1 MDEIIISLSDG
12 TKINAMK
19 NTTYY
24 ELSKKCKN
32 ADNIIGVLVNNKIAS
47 LNDKIVK
54 NENVSF
60 IDITNSLGNRIYVAG
75 LKMAFECAV
84 YKTFPQV
91 KLSYAYSV
99 PKGIIAYLNYDKL
112 LLNEDIDLIRKKLKD
127 IINQNLKFQKL
138 IIKNS
143 DAISYYEDVGNL
155 VKACNI
161 KNIVDPT
168 VVLYQLD
175 DLINYYYSEMPY
187 STGALTKY
195 DIKYLGKN
203 MVVIIYPEEN
213 SSGNVPEYINY
224 KGIIDSYVNSQKWLD
239 IMKVPYIKDVNN
251 EISNGKIADF
261 IKSCELN
268 FNIEINETAKEISKN
283 SNIKCVLISGPSSSG
298 KTTIT
303 KRLASYF
310 KIYGLDPIVISIDDY
325 YHERVDSPK
334 DENGEYDFECLE
346 ATDINYL
353 TNDIVKLFNGELI
366 TLPKFNFVTGTKE
379 LSSKK
384 IQIKDNSIILFEG
397 LHAINDKLLSFI
409 PKEMKYKIY
418 VSPFIPINIDQQ
430 NYISSSDLRLLRR
443 IVRDF
448 RTRGYDVGSTIKNA
462 TKVKRGEDKYI
473 IPLIPTADKI
483 INTSLSYEVGVLK
496 VYVEPLLYS
505 VPISSPYYGEARRF
519 LSFLKQFYT
528 ISSEYIPKDSI
539 LREFIGGSYF
549 EK

>member
-1 MDEIIISLSDG
+1 MDEIIISLNDG

-24 ELSKKCKN
+24 DLSKKCKN
-32 ADNIIGVLVNNKIAS
+32 ADDIIGVLVNNKIAS
-47 LNDKIVK
+47 LNDKIIK

-60 IDITNSLGNRIYVAG
+60 IDITDSLGNRIYVAG

-112 LLNEDIDLIRKKLKD
+112 LLNEDIDLIRKKLKE

-268 FNIEINETAKEISKN
+268 FNIEINETAKQISKN

-462 TKVKRGEDKYI
+462 KKVKRGEDKYI

-539 LREFIGGSYF
+539 LREFIGGN
-549 EK
+549 EDD

>member
-1 MDEIIISLSDG
+1 MDEIIISLNDG

-47 LNDKIVK
+47 LNDKIIK

-155 VKACNI
+155 VKASNI

-539 LREFIGGSYF
+539 LREFIGGN
-549 EK
+549 EDD

>member
-1 MDEIIISLSDG
+1 MDEIIISLNDG

-187 STGALTKY
+187 STGSLTKY

-496 VYVEPLLYS
+496 VYIEPLLYS

-539 LREFIGGSYF
+539 LREFIGGN
-549 EK
+549 EDD

>member
-1 MDEIIISLSDG
+1 MDEIVISLSDG
-12 TKINAMK
+12 TKINTMK

-24 ELSKKCKN
+24 DLSKKCKN
-32 ADNIIGVLVNNKIAS
+32 ADDIIGVLVNNKIAS
-47 LNDKIVK
+47 LNDKIIR

-75 LKMAFECAV
+75 LKMAFEYAV
-84 YKTFPQV
+84 YKTFPLIKV
-91 KLSYAYSV
+91 SYAYSV

-112 LLNEDIDLIRKKLKD
+112 LLNEDIDLIRKKLKEV
-127 IINQNLKFQKL
+127 INQNLKFEKL

-155 VKACNI
+155 VKASNI

-168 VVLYQLD
+168 IVLYELD

-187 STGALTKY
+187 STGYLTKY
-195 DIKYLGKN
+195 DIKYLGNN

-213 SSGNVPEYINY
+213 SDGNVPEYINY
-224 KGIIDSYVNSQKWLD
+224 KGIIDSYVTSQKWLD

-268 FNIEINETAKEISKN
+268 FNIEINETAREISKN

-353 TNDIVKLFNGELI
+353 TNDIIKLFNGELI
-366 TLPKFNFVTGTKE
+366 TLPKFNFVTGSKE

-409 PKEMKYKIY
+409 PQEMKYKIY

-430 NYISSSDLRLLRR
+430 NYISSNDLRLLRR
-443 IVRDF
+443 IIRDF
-448 RTRGYDVGSTIKNA
+448 RTRGYDVSSTIKNSK
-462 TKVKRGEDKYI
+462 KVRRGEDKYI

-539 LREFIGGSYF
+539 LREFIGGN
-549 EK
+549 EDD

>member
-1 MDEIIISLSDG
+1 MDEIIISLNDG

-155 VKACNI
+155 VKASNI

-268 FNIEINETAKEISKN
+268 FNIEINETAKQISKN

-462 TKVKRGEDKYI
+462 KKVKRGEDKYI

-539 LREFIGGSYF
+539 LREFIGGN
-549 EK
+549 EDD